1 MGFSVAQ
8 VALVLCLAGTSLAAV
23 AIGPAVVHPDH
34 PGKCWLPKQ
43 SRSYAD
49 GAQWQEPNCMRA
61 TCLSYKSQLYVEYAT
76 CGPVAAGPG
85 CKPVQDLSL
94 PYPSCCPIISCPN
107 ADPDALKGEEY
118 DEFTNWISEY
128 YDNPTPTA

>member
-1 MGFSVAQ
+1 MTEKKASQNTEFTLEYKPYLYQNTRMKYTHHCNPVFPF
-8 VALVLCLAGTSLAAV
+8 LR
-23 AIGPAVVHPDH
+23 
-34 PGKCWLPKQ
+34 LPFTPPLSSP
-43 SRSYAD
+43 SR
-49 GAQWQEPNCMRA
+49 
-61 TCLSYKSQLYVEYAT
+61 